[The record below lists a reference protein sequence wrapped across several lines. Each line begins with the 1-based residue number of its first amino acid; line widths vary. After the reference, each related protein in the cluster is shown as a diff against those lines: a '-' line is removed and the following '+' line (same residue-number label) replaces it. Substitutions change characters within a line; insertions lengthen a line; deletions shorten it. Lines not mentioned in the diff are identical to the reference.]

1 VKRKV
6 RRAIARPTN
15 ASDKLL
21 EPSRAQA
28 RRRCATTPSSN
39 ANFCSE
45 LKVIRFL
52 KSILGLGAIF
62 ASSCVAVAAE
72 ADPVEDFY
80 KGKTITMVVST
91 GAGGVFD
98 TTARTLAKYMTQ
110 HIPGKPAIIV
120 TNMPGAGH
128 VRATVYMF
136 TRAARDGTYIGLV
149 NNGIPLQ
156 QVVDGA
162 AAQYDASRFNW
173 LGSAGLSNLL
183 TVAWRASGV
192 RSVADVMNREL
203 VTGATGVASNGY
215 IYPHALNLLLG
226 TKFKIV
232 SGYATS
238 PEADLAME
246 RGEVSARAG
255 FSLSAI
261 MQEHPDWLQDKKV
274 NVLFQTGLA
283 RDEKLPETPLMFE
296 LAKTEQQRAV
306 LTLLSA
312 AVSLGRP
319 FFTTPETPPDRVAA
333 LRQAFSATMQDPDF
347 ITEARQLN
355 LDIQP
360 MSGQRLTEIVDQTIK
375 SPSDVVAQVRAAYN

>member
-1 VKRKV
+1 M
-6 RRAIARPTN
+6 
-15 ASDKLL
+15 
-21 EPSRAQA
+21 
-28 RRRCATTPSSN
+28 
-39 ANFCSE
+39 
-45 LKVIRFL
+45 IRFRTL
-52 KSILGLGAIF
+52 ILGLGAIS
-62 ASSCVAVAAE
+62 ALSCATVAI

-80 KGKTITMVVST
+80 KGKTITMIVST
-91 GAGGVFD
+91 GVGGVFD
-98 TTARTLAKYMTQ
+98 TTARTVAKYITK
-110 HIPGKPAIIV
+110 HLPGNPAIIV

-136 TRAARDGTYIGLV
+136 TRAAKDGTYIGLV

-162 AAQYDASRFNW
+162 AAQYDASQFNW

-192 RSVADVMNREL
+192 RTIADVMNREL

-232 SGYATS
+232 TGYASS

-261 MQEHPDWLQDKKV
+261 MQEHPDWINDKKV
-274 NVLFQTGLA
+274 NVLFQTGLT
-283 RDEKLPETPLMFE
+283 RDERLPETPLMLE

-306 LTLLSA
+306 LTLLSS
-312 AVSLGRP
+312 AVTLGRP
-319 FFTTPETPPDRVAA
+319 FFTTPGVPPDRVAA
-333 LRQAFSATMQDPDF
+333 LREAFSETMKDPDF
-347 ITEARQLN
+347 ITEAQRLN
-355 LDIQP
+355 LDIKA
-360 MSGQRLTEIVDQTIK
+360 MSGERLTEIVNQTIK
-375 SPSDVVAQVRAAYN
+375 SPEDAVAQVRAAYN